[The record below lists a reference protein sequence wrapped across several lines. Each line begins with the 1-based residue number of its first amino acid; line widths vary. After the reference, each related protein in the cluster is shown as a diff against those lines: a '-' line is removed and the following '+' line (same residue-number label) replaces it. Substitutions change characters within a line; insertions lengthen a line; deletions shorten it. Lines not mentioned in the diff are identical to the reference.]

1 MRNPVERAL
10 PHYYFGRRSFDP
22 DNAPPLH
29 RKMMEKGWSLER
41 FCLGPEVR
49 NIYSQFLYGFLLE
62 YFSFIGTTE
71 FYELI
76 FRTSILQNQ
85 E

>member
-1 MRNPVERAL
+1 
-10 PHYYFGRRSFDP
+10 
-22 DNAPPLH
+22 
-29 RKMMEKGWSLER
+29 MEKGWSLER